1 VATNYLQSLKNKK
14 MIARFDTNGGGSS
27 SAPSKGSNT
36 LLYIGLALV
45 GGYLL
50 YSYVIKP
57 QMDKK
62 KAEEVK

>member
-1 VATNYLQSLKNKK
+1 
-14 MIARFDTNGGGSS
+14 MIAKFDTMGSGSGNSNVGGS
-27 SAPSKGSNT
+27 SAPSKGSNS
-36 LLYIGLALV
+36 LLYLGIAIV

-50 YSYVIKP
+50 YTYVIKP

>member
-1 VATNYLQSLKNKK
+1 
-14 MIARFDTNGGGSS
+14 MIAKFDTSSSGSSSVGSS
-27 SAPSKGSNT
+27 SASSKGSNT
-36 LLYIGLALV
+36 LLYLGIAIV

-50 YSYVIKP
+50 YTYVIKP

>member
-1 VATNYLQSLKNKK
+1 
-14 MIARFDTNGGGSS
+14 MIARFNTSGGGNNS
-27 SAPSKGSNT
+27 SATSKGSNT
-36 LLYIGLALV
+36 LMYGVLLLV

>member
-1 VATNYLQSLKNKK
+1 

>member
-1 VATNYLQSLKNKK
+1 
-14 MIARFDTNGGGSS
+14 MIAKFDTSGGGNGS

-36 LLYIGLALV
+36 LLYLGIALV

>member
-1 VATNYLQSLKNKK
+1 
-14 MIARFDTNGGGSS
+14 MIAKFNTSGGGNSG
-27 SAPSKGSNT
+27 SAPSKGSNA
-36 LLYIGLALV
+36 LIYGVLFLV